1 MLNVVPVRGGT
12 KSQFPDIQT
21 YTFPDTLFPI
31 VLIDSSIKT
40 SIFNFSNFL
49 DFSLNYSITTTI
61 TTTRFFVE
69 LFCIDAGKSI
79 IDY

>member
-1 MLNVVPVRGGT
+1 MGQKIDSPIYR
-12 KSQFPDIQT
+12 
-21 YTFPDTLFPI
+21 DTLFPI
-31 VLIDSSIKT
+31 FLIDFSIKK
-40 SIFNFSNFL
+40 SILLKKIIFYFIIIIFL